1 MKEVL
6 CTAVGVVGAFIAR
19 LYGGWD
25 AALTTLVMFMCID
38 YITGFIV
45 AAVFK
50 KSKKTLHGALES
62 KAGFIG
68 LCKKAVIMLIVLMAC
83 RLDIVMGSTFIK
95 DATVIAFITNETI
108 SIIENAAL
116 MGIPIP
122 RPIMQAIDI
131 LRKKGEDDQNGNK
144 EDVPDSKQV
153 QQASDTTKE
162 SD

>member
-1 MKEVL
+1 VI
-6 CTAVGVVGAFIAR
+6 GAFIAR

-25 AALTTLVMFMCID
+25 SALTTLVMFMCID

-50 KSKKTLHGALES
+50 RSKKTLHGALES

-122 RPIMQAIDI
+122 NPIMQAIDI
-131 LRKKGEDDQNGNK
+131 LRKKGDDQNGDK
-144 EDVPDSKQV
+144 EDVSDPEQV
-153 QQASDTTKE
+153 QQTSDTTEE